1 MNGINRWTGWSLACV
16 AAALLCAGL
25 LLQPRTGRADDLKDG
40 RAALQAGRLD
50 DALKSFEKA
59 AAQGYAEGRSGVGQ
73 VWLRRR
79 QYAQALEAF
88 QLAQKMDPLLAFAYY
103 GQAEVH
109 RRQGRCGDAV
119 PLYQKATEL
128 DRRFPEAQLAL
139 GNCLVELKQ
148 HQRAVAALSD
158 GLKWGPKWRP
168 RFLVALGNAEM
179 ARDSLRPAGIYF
191 TQAREEAPNDAA
203 PRRALGDFYLKR
215 GIPGLAI
222 PEYQAA
228 VSLDTADVEL
238 HYALGQALYYDQRY
252 NDALREYQLVVDRD
266 PEFSPGQLALGNLFY
281 LSGKADKKRY
291 PDARAPLEKYTQMEP
306 SDPRGWS
313 VLGRTYYY
321 LGMKDEAVT
330 ALKKAEEMG
339 ETSKEAYTVL
349 GRAYSER
356 REWESALAAYARGEP
371 TTADQLRM
379 AQMYAFLKN
388 EAKSDSIYQQIVAA
402 DSTGS
407 DARFALNE
415 MGKLRFRRQDYAG
428 ALQIFQ
434 RRIALDPSNDE
445 AYYYVGLSYKE
456 LKQYPEAL
464 AALRE
469 AAALGEGKADRHFW
483 LGILYAQQDSAEA
496 ARRSFLRSVELD
508 STSKT
513 ASVAYQQ
520 LGYYRLLERDYPQAV
535 RYLERAVQTNDQNL
549 QAWVWLGQ
557 GYQNSGNRTRAL
569 ECYNRAL
576 ALDPKQS
583 DALKGKQSL
592 AAQAPR

>member
-1 MNGINRWTGWSLACV
+1 MNALARWTGWLLACA
-16 AAALLCAGL
+16 AAALLCVGL
-25 LLQPRTGRADDLKDG
+25 LLQPGAARADDLKDG
-40 RAALQAGRLD
+40 RTALRAGRLD
-50 DALKSFEKA
+50 DAVKSFEKA
-59 AAQGYAEGRSGVGQ
+59 AAAGYAEGRAGVGQ
-73 VWLRRR
+73 VLLRRR
-79 QYAQALEAF
+79 QYAQAMEAF
-88 QLAQKMDPLLAFAYY
+88 QLAQKMDPLLAYAYF
-103 GQAEVH
+103 GQGEVD
-109 RRQGRCGDAV
+109 RRQGRCRDAV

-128 DRRFPEAQLAL
+128 DRKFPEAQLAL

-148 HQRAVAALSD
+148 HEQAVAALSD
-158 GLKWGPKWRP
+158 GLKWGSTWRP

-191 TQAREEAPNDAA
+191 TQAREEAPTEAL
-203 PRRALGDFYLKR
+203 PRKALGDFYLKR

-222 PEYQAA
+222 PEYEAA

-252 NDALREYQLVVDRD
+252 NDALREYQLVVEQD
-266 PEFSPGQLALGNLFY
+266 PEFAPGQFALGNLFY

-291 PDARAPLEKYTQMEP
+291 ADARAPLEKYTQMEP

-313 VLGRTYYY
+313 VLGRAYYY

-330 ALKKAEEMG
+330 SLKKAEQLG
-339 ETSKEAYTVL
+339 ETSKEAFTVL

-356 REWESALAAYARGEP
+356 REWENALAAYAKGEP

-379 AQMYAFLKN
+379 AQMYAFLKD

-402 DSTGS
+402 DSTGG

-415 MGKLRFRRQDYAG
+415 MGKLRFRRQDYEDAVG
-428 ALQIFQ
+428 IFQ
-434 RRIALDPSNDE
+434 RRIALDPNNDE
-445 AYYYVGLSYKE
+445 AYYYLGLSYKE
-456 LKQYPEAL
+456 MKRYPEAL
-464 AALRE
+464 AALRQ
-469 AAALGEGKADRHFW
+469 ATLLGEGKADRHFW
-483 LGILYAQQDSAEA
+483 LGILYAQLDSVED
-496 ARRSFLRSVELD
+496 ARRSFLRSVEID
-508 STSKT
+508 STAKS

-520 LGYYRLLERDYPQAV
+520 LGYYCLLERNYPQAV
-535 RYLERAVQTNDQNL
+535 RYLERAVQTDEQNL

-557 GYQNSGNRTRAL
+557 GYQNSGNRARAL

-576 ALDPKQS
+576 ALNPKQP